1 MLRVS
6 STHAYQ
12 LGLAAVSK
20 RQVAIDGHKAIARA
34 TKLEVLNLEYVS
46 RDRRIPSTMSGYV
59 GLGDCVRT
67 VIVVEGGLVFFV
79 SLVIACGK
87 CFAVKRREMCVRVW
101 HRYGL
106 DGYSSENEQN
116 VGRIAA
122 RRTSKRLFHRHTV
135 CSSYQERF
143 YPRPSGQGFYLYCA
157 KRVFLAACGSIY
169 PHPPRRIAHGTYN
182 TCSAK
187 GKKRGLIHGTPT
199 GRMLQ

>member
-79 SLVIACGK
+79 SLVIACGIDVSPSNEERCACVFGIVMVSMAILAK
-87 CFAVKRREMCVRVW
+87 MSKMLEGSQHEEKASVSFIATLFVVRTRNVFIHDHRGRDFTFIAPNACFS
-101 HRYGL
+101 L
-106 DGYSSENEQN
+106 
-116 VGRIAA
+116 
-122 RRTSKRLFHRHTV
+122 
-135 CSSYQERF
+135 
-143 YPRPSGQGFYLYCA
+143 
-157 KRVFLAACGSIY
+157 LAAQFI
-169 PHPPRRIAHGTYN
+169 
-182 TCSAK
+182 
-187 GKKRGLIHGTPT
+187 LI
-199 GRMLQ
+199 RLVV